1 MLWGNQGRRF
11 EPVADRRLL
20 SLEFFYFVIPAY
32 AGIQGRLNLRVA
44 DPGLVSLPVIPAYA
58 GIQGRRWQTG
68 SWLLSFARPKES
80 SQRKGRRWFTATDVV
95 SLCCSTSSAPVELAV
110 EFD

>member
-1 MLWGNQGRRF
+1 MKRISFAGV
-11 EPVADRRLL
+11 VAISCLL
-20 SLEFFYFVIPAY
+20 IA
-32 AGIQGRLNLRVA
+32 AH
-44 DPGLVSLPVIPAYA
+44 A

-80 SQRKGRRWFTATDVV
+80 SQRKGRPWFTATGVV

-110 EFD
+110 EFE